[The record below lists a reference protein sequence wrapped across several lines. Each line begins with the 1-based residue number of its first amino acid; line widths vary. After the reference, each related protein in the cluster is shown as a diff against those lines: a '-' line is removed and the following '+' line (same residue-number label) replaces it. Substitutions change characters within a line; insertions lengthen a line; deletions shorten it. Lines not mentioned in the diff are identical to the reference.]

1 MTAGAQGRNAAERG
15 SAGRGWR
22 MPTEKVRS
30 GKETRREGQ
39 SHPKVQGTSV
49 PLEGTAVP
57 WRERPVPRPWVGPC
71 QAGDWN

>member
-57 WRERPVPRPWVGPC
+57 WRERPVPRPWVRPC